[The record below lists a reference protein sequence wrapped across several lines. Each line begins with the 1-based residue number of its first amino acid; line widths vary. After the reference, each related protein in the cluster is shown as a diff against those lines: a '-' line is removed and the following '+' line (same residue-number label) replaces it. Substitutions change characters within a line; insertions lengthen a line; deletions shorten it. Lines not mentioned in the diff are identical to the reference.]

1 MPRFVAM
8 TFLLMLTLICLI
20 VPGANAGLTASSG
33 IEGQALIGPTCPVA
47 RVGDRKC
54 ADRPYHTTIIV
65 KTLDGREVARVT
77 TDAQGKFR
85 VALEPE
91 FYSISTSSAKRMQV
105 VTVQDA
111 PVTLRLPDHQVQV
124 VVGRFT
130 AVKLIFDSGIR

>member
-1 MPRFVAM
+1 MPKAALR
-8 TFLLMLTLICLI
+8 TLLSLLVVICAI
-20 VPGANAGLTASSG
+20 IPGANAGVTVSSG

-65 KTLDGREVARVT
+65 KTLDGREVARVP

-85 VALEPE
+85 AALEPE

-105 VTVQDA
+105 VTVKDA